1 MVGFALTAPF
11 QALTWRSGHCPER
24 IGPSLAANS
33 SGLLGPNRHQRQ
45 LLQRGAVA
53 NLSVFV
59 WAGKPEANMA
69 RLGVAAQ
76 AACALSIILLCTAGA
91 PAQTADNPPFW
102 AYTYNPP
109 DFKPPPDDGQPRHV
123 PDSVA
128 SYTVPQTRDRFLEPD
143 WHPDDHPAMPTVVAK
158 GRQPDVYACGFCHRA
173 SGTGG
178 PENADI
184 AGLPVAYFIQQMR
197 DYRSG
202 RRLDTLPRVPQAWMI
217 SLAKAAND
225 DEIKAAAEYFTA
237 IQAKKLVDV
246 VEAETV
252 PKPTVAGW
260 FFVTK
265 DDEREPIGT
274 RIIETPADVGRF
286 INRDARVR
294 FTAYVPRGS
303 VAAGR
308 GLAARPEIAC
318 HGEKLTGTDAVPGIA
333 GRSPT
338 YVFRQLYEYQPR
350 FRAGPESKPMIEVV
364 KALNEPDFLAL
375 AAYLATL
382 ER

>member
-1 MVGFALTAPF
+1 MAALRA
-11 QALTWRSGHCPER
+11 
-24 IGPSLAANS
+24 
-33 SGLLGPNRHQRQ
+33 
-45 LLQRGAVA
+45 
-53 NLSVFV
+53 
-59 WAGKPEANMA
+59 
-69 RLGVAAQ
+69 AAQ
-76 AACALSIILLCTAGA
+76 AAGALTIILLCSVAA
-91 PAQTADNPPFW
+91 HAQSTDKPPFW

-123 PDSVA
+123 PDSTA
-128 SYTVPQTRDRFLEPD
+128 SYTVPQTRDRFLAPD
-143 WHPDDHPAMPTVVAK
+143 WHPDDHPAMPTVVAS
-158 GRQPDVYACGFCHRA
+158 GRPPDVYACGFCHRA

-184 AGLPVAYFIQQMR
+184 AGLPVSYFIQQIQ

-202 RRLDTLPRVPQAWMI
+202 KRSTALPDRIPQAWMI

-225 DEIKAAAEYFTA
+225 DEIKAAAEYFAA
-237 IQAKKLVDV
+237 IKPKQLVDV
-246 VEAETV
+246 VETETV
-252 PKPTVAGW
+252 PKPVVAGW

-265 DDEREPIGT
+265 RDEREPIGM

-286 INRDARVR
+286 VNRDARVR
-294 FTAYVPRGS
+294 FTAYVPMGS

-308 GLAARPEIAC
+308 ALAARPEIACAGC
-318 HGEKLTGTDAVPGIA
+318 HGEKLTGTDSVPGIA

-338 YVFRQLYEYQPR
+338 YIFRQLYDYR
-350 FRAGPESKPMIEVV
+350 HGFRAGLESESMIEVV
-364 KALNEPDFLAL
+364 KALNEAYFLPL